1 MRANSFVLWSMIV
14 LSLGVHS
21 VLYLW
26 LQYQKQIPVASKR
39 GVVSV
44 NFVEPV
50 VHQAADRAVKRKSDV
65 VSTKPMRKP
74 QPAPPQPNPPPPD
87 PQAQANEAGVFIG
100 TVARL
105 VAQHRIYPQ
114 EAIDREQEGKVIVGL
129 TLDREGILTAA
140 NVEEASPYQLLND
153 AALKTVHAVGHYP
166 PVPDIVPA
174 PIHLHI
180 PLVYRIERN

>member
-1 MRANSFVLWSMIV
+1 MRANSFVLWFTIV
-14 LSLGVHS
+14 LSLAAHS
-21 VLYLW
+21 VLYLYF
-26 LQYQKQIPVASKR
+26 QYQKPIPIVSKR

-50 VHQAADRAVKRKSDV
+50 VHQAEPRAVNRKRAV
-65 VSTKPMRKP
+65 VSTKPLTKP
-74 QPAPPQPNPPPPD
+74 LPPPMANQPPPD

-105 VAQHRIYPQ
+105 VAQHRVYPQ

-129 TLDREGILTAA
+129 TLDREGVLIAA
-140 NVEEASPYQLLND
+140 NVEEGSPYQLLNN
-153 AALKTVHAVGHYP
+153 AAIQTVHAVGRYP

-180 PLVYRIERN
+180 PLNYRIERN